1 MNKEIYGLVY
11 GSRKCLKMDNK
22 RRPRKRR
29 VCENCGEN
37 YSKSAYYR
45 HISECYDPRK
55 DSDSESDSS
64 SNSSFAITASD
75 LSNHELD
82 DFKLNSDEDL
92 DVTATVSGNRRGW

>member
-1 MNKEIYGLVY
+1 
-11 GSRKCLKMDNK
+11 MDNK
-22 RRPRKRR
+22 RTRRKRKH
-29 VCENCGEN
+29 CDNCGES

-45 HISECYDPRK
+45 HISECYDARR
-55 DSDSESDSS
+55 DSDSEESDSS

-92 DVTATVSGNRRGW
+92 DVAAGNHRG